1 MDGGVDSC
9 EGSGSVA
16 GPVGSERD
24 GGGSLGQDRSD
35 EVAHSDGG
43 GEKLDD
49 CKCVEALHSA
59 CKAGNPL
66 CLLSNTSDDQ

>member
-1 MDGGVDSC
+1 
-9 EGSGSVA
+9 
-16 GPVGSERD
+16 VGSERD